1 MSKIF
6 ETSEDLSNI
15 GQSKFVETG
24 LSEVG
29 VRLKVLSLTKSNVAA
44 KVQKA
49 NATTNF
55 ISHGQIDL
63 VLYLY
68 EDVLYRLDEDTRG
81 RLIEG
86 ALSNASYDTEKD
98 KLNIDTN
105 PFGEVIRMSKKYHNY
120 VNDLEAVSLAI
131 EQIAEE
137 AKERKIAER
146 EAKKHQ
152 NHMSSGKVL
161 DKILNEMYE
170 ELYKRATPHAS
181 FKQLLKNANWID
193 SSGNTVT
200 SNNEHDEKWFKDN
213 GYKKIYIIKIM

>member
-29 VRLKVLSLTKSNVAA
+29 VRLKVLSLTKSNV
-44 KVQKA
+44 
-49 NATTNF
+49 

-146 EAKKHQ
+146 EAKKA
-152 NHMSSGKVL
+152 SKS
-161 DKILNEMYE
+161 YE
-170 ELYKRATPHAS
+170 
-181 FKQLLKNANWID
+181 
-193 SSGNTVT
+193 
-200 SNNEHDEKWFKDN
+200 
-213 GYKKIYIIKIM
+213 